1 MPLKPGNA
9 WLVAGGLVILAAAA
23 VVFSGKTSR
32 PPETPERPVPEK
44 SSSTPASRNPR
55 DSSPGPSRPHHG
67 NSSRDEL
74 SAALKDR
81 DADKA
86 IRLLTDLVPSDPP
99 AIAAL
104 VLAGVD
110 PDIRVDALRTVA
122 REWAALD
129 PAKAMAWAQALPDED
144 ERKDVSEFVCY
155 RVAEDDPLKAR
166 EMAAASGFGPD
177 SSLSTDLVQ
186 QWAAREPAKAR
197 DWILS
202 QPQGDAREVLLTE
215 LAPLL
220 AQQDPAAAGRI
231 VSEELTGSHQEEA
244 AMSVLYQWARKDA
257 AAATAWVQ
265 QFPQGALKKRAEEEL
280 QGILAMEDEEE

>member
-1 MPLKPGNA
+1 MPSKPGNA
-9 WLVAGGLVILAAAA
+9 WLVAGVLAILAAA
-23 VVFSGKTSR
+23 VVFSGKASR
-32 PPETPERPVPEK
+32 PSGSYESPAAIGSPSTSSSRSPRSSLPETPRP
-44 SSSTPASRNPR
+44 RY
-55 DSSPGPSRPHHG
+55 G
-67 NSSRDEL
+67 NSSRDDL
-74 SAALKDR
+74 AAALKDR

-86 IRLLTDLVPSDPP
+86 IRLLTDLTPSDPA

-104 VLAGVD
+104 VLTGAD
-110 PDIRVDALRTVA
+110 PAIRVDALRTVA

-144 ERKDVSEFVCY
+144 EREDVSEFVCY

-166 EMAAASGFGPD
+166 EMAVAAGFGPD

-197 DWILS
+197 DWVLS
-202 QPQGDAREVLLTE
+202 QPPGDSREILLTE

-257 AAATAWVQ
+257 GAATAWVQ